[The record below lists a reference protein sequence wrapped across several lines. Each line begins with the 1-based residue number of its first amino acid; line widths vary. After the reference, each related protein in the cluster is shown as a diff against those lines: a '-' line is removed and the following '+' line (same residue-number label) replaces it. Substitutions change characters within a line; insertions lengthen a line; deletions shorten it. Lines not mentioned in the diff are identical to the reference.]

1 METARRIV
9 DPAVEALPSLAANLT
24 IVRSWPL
31 AALVVVALGSIARLA
46 HLDADPYYY
55 QWIGYVVD
63 EGRWTEQARNV
74 HLFHSFNLNHISI
87 LHLLLA
93 PGFQLASFISF
104 SIFDLH
110 LWSAR
115 LVSAVFGI
123 GILITTYWILRKR
136 IDAGRVFFAVLVL
149 AFQVDLVFL
158 SRVAIP
164 EMASLCGHLVAFA
177 ILMSGRPGVT
187 RAVAA
192 GIACAIALVMKGT
205 TLFLV
210 PAYLIA
216 ILSLWNE
223 PAALK
228 VKAGAAFAAALGVPL
243 VLALALGLAT
253 GLIDTTQLLGS
264 AKTLRALVSIK
275 SPYSMV
281 SLYFN
286 NSYMVSVNLLLVGAW
301 LVSWLPATGSVDR
314 KDPATRIFHHAGIW
328 TVWWLAVCTTLSY
341 MPVRYVLHV
350 LVPLVLYV
358 AAGAH
363 LGRADRLSHAFE
375 YVAGVPRGLMR
386 TIYATWL
393 ALPLA
398 ILTAPILAAS
408 IALLVDVPVESLVG
422 RLRHQISLIA
432 LVTSFVVL
440 FDVVRPL
447 SKVTMQIIAYGS
459 LLAALIWALGSID
472 GALWTGFWDIA
483 SSPALWKRSGAL
495 LIPFL
500 AVGMLRRRHQ
510 KSTAVTMQALI
521 ITLVAALFLDGL
533 VPQYSRP
540 SFSIRDESRALAR
553 VFPAGAA
560 IYSRRSGSLFLEN
573 DLRYEERFDVSNPPA
588 GVVVFEHYTKDCCP
602 PIAVIARSYRLI
614 YRHELRFDP
623 RYFVATPR
631 DRPREPATIAVYEP
645 KEPERDR

>member
-1 METARRIV
+1 M
-9 DPAVEALPSLAANLT
+9 
-24 IVRSWPL
+24 RSWPL

-63 EGRWTEQARNV
+63 EGRWTEQARSV
-74 HLFHSFNLNHISI
+74 HLFHSLNNLNWLST
-87 LHLLLA
+87 LHLLVA
-93 PGFQLASFISF
+93 PGFQLASLVSF
-104 SIFDLH
+104 SIFDVH

-123 GILITTYWILRKR
+123 GILITTYLILRKR
-136 IDAGRVFFAVLVL
+136 IDAGRLFFAVLVL
-149 AFQVDLVFL
+149 AFQVDLVVL
-158 SRVAIP
+158 SRLAIP

-192 GIACAIALVMKGT
+192 AIACAIALVMKGT

-216 ILSLWNE
+216 ILSLGNE

-228 VKAGAAFAAALGVPL
+228 VKAGAAFALVLGVAP

-253 GLIDTTQLLGS
+253 GLIDTTRLLDS
-264 AKTLRALVSIK
+264 AEKLLSFVSIAD
-275 SPYSMV
+275 SYSWV
-281 SLYFN
+281 SLYFV

-301 LVSWLPATGSVDR
+301 LVSWLPATGSIDW
-314 KDPATRIFHHAGIW
+314 KDPAARIFHHAGVW
-328 TVWWLAVCTTLSY
+328 TVCWLAASMTLDY
-341 MPVRYVLHV
+341 MPARYVLHV

-363 LGRADRLSHAFE
+363 LGRAGRLSDAFE
-375 YVAGVPRGLMR
+375 YVAAMPQGLMR
-386 TIYATWL
+386 VIYATWL

-398 ILTAPILAAS
+398 ILSAPILAAS
-408 IALLVDVPVESLVG
+408 LALLADVPVESLVG
-422 RLRHQISLIA
+422 HLRHRISLIA
-432 LVTSFVVL
+432 LATSFVVL
-440 FDVVRPL
+440 VDVVRPL
-447 SKVTMQIIAYGS
+447 SKMTMQNLAYGS

-472 GALWTGFWDIA
+472 GVLWTGFWDVA
-483 SSPALWKRSGAL
+483 SSPTLWKRSAAL

-500 AVGMLRRRHQ
+500 AVGMLGGRRQ
-510 KSTAVTMQALI
+510 NFIAVTTKALI
-521 ITLVAALFLDGL
+521 VTLVAALFLDGL
-533 VPQYSRP
+533 LPQYSRP
-540 SFSIRDESRALAR
+540 SFSIRDEGRALAS

-560 IYSRRSGSLFLEN
+560 VKARQSSSLFLEN
-573 DLRYEERFDVSNPPA
+573 GLRYDEGRLNASSPPA
-588 GVVVFEHYTKDCCP
+588 GIVVFEYFVRNCCKP
-602 PIAVIARSYRLI
+602 PYRLK

-623 RYFVATPR
+623 RYFVATTFDPPR
-631 DRPREPATIAVYEP
+631 GPATVAVYELQ
-645 KEPERDR
+645 EPERD